1 MVEARFTFF
10 TYLPFAVEGLA
21 FTTASSSVCAFSRRE
36 SSANE
41 TLPMPT
47 WMTPVLSTRYST
59 LPAFVSRT
67 AVATSKVTVPVFG
80 LGIRPRG
87 PSTLPSCPTRRIMS
101 GVAMTASKSS
111 QPPLMRLT
119 ASSPPVMS
127 APASSASLTF
137 SPCAMTSTR
146 TVFPTPCGSTTV
158 PRTNWSALRGST
170 PSHIV
175 SSTVSSNL
183 RAVTAEISLT
193 FASPSSRLYLRPS
206 SIFSRAARY
215 FLPCLAIQKP
225 LRCKRSR
232 RGFSLSRNDECGMT
246 NDELK
251 TVVNSSFRIPHS
263 SLFDVETH
271 VARRALDGLD
281 GRFEVR
287 RVQVLELELGD
298 LLDLVARDRAD
309 LLAVRLARALRDAGG
324 LLQEVGRGRRLR
336 LERERAVGVDRDD
349 DRHLEVRVHLRGLRV
364 EGLAELHDV
373 NAVLAERRPDGRR
386 GVRLPRRHLQLDVA
400 RNLLCHFLIN
410 REP

>member
-10 TYLPFAVEGLA
+10 TYLPLAVEGLA
-21 FTTASSSVCAFSRRE
+21 LTTASSRVCAFSRRR
-36 SSANE
+36 SGSNE

-111 QPPLMRLT
+111 QPPLMRVT
-119 ASSPPVMS
+119 ASSPPIMS
-127 APASSASLTF
+127 APASSASRIF

-158 PRTNWSALRGST
+158 PRTSWSALRGST

-183 RAVTAEISLT
+183 RAVTAETSRT

-215 FLPCLAIQKP
+215 FLPCFAIPNP
-225 LRCKRSR
+225 LRCERSR
-232 RGFSLSRNDECGMT
+232 SGFSLSRNDERGVM

-251 TVVNSSFRIPHS
+251 AALNSSFRIHHS
-263 SLFDVETH
+263 SFNRQTH

-287 RVQVLELELGD
+287 RVQVLELEAGD
-298 LLDLVARDRAD
+298 LLDLVARDGAD
-309 LLAVRLARALRDAGG
+309 LLLVRLARALGDAGG

-336 LERERAVGVDRDD
+336 LERERAVGEDRDD
-349 DRHLEVRVHLRGLRV
+349 DRHLEVGVHLRGLRV

-373 NAVLAERRPDGRR
+373 DAVLAERRPDGRR
-386 GVRLPRRHLQLDVA
+386 GVRLPRRHLQLDVTS
-400 RNLLCHFLIN
+400 NLLCHDSLSC
-410 REP
+410 

>member
-1 MVEARFTFF
+1 MVEARFTFL
-10 TYLPFAVEGLA
+10 TYLPFAVEGFA
-21 FTTASSSVCAFSRRE
+21 FTTASSSVCAFSRRLA
-36 SSANE
+36 SSKE

-67 AVATSKVTVPVFG
+67 ALATSK
-80 LGIRPRG
+80 
-87 PSTLPSCPTRRIMS
+87 
-101 GVAMTASKSS
+101 MTASKSS
-111 QPPLMRLT
+111 QPPLILVT
-119 ASSPPVMS
+119 ISSPPTMS

-146 TVFPTPCGSTTV
+146 TVLPTPCGSTTV
-158 PRTNWSALRGST
+158 PRTSWSALRGST
-170 PSHIV
+170 PSHMV

-183 RAVTAEISLT
+183 RAVTAETSLT

-215 FLPCLAIQKP
+215 FLPCLAIRKP
-225 LRCKRSR
+225 LRYERSR
-232 RGFSLSRNDECGMT
+232 RGFSLSRNDERGVM

-251 TVVNSSFRIPHS
+251 AALNSSFRIHHS
-263 SLFDVETH
+263 SFNRQTH

-287 RVQVLELELGD
+287 RVQVLELEAGD
-298 LLDLVARDRAD
+298 LLDLVARDGAD
-309 LLAVRLARALRDAGG
+309 LLLVRLARALGDAGG

-336 LERERAVGVDRDD
+336 LERERAVGEDRDD
-349 DRHLEVRVHLRGLRV
+349 DRHLEVGVHLRGLRV

-373 NAVLAERRPDGRR
+373 DAVLAERRPDGRR
-386 GVRLPRRHLQLDVA
+386 GVRLPRRNLQLDIA
-400 RNLLCHFLIN
+400 RNFLSHDLVDG
-410 REP
+410 EW